1 MKLKYIPTLVSIP
14 VPAKRIGALV
24 FALCSVLS
32 LNALA
37 FNASLQPEEVRDAYS
52 LGQSS
57 NHEELT
63 NFYSQ
68 YVHKFRYPGNNPVV
82 YVMSAEFQTPYE
94 QIVSRSQQ
102 TIHYSKFQAD
112 DDYRANPGL
121 VIVKVEFS
129 LRLNYAGPEPRADGF
144 KVFVSQA
151 RSIETRK
158 IANTVTCDP
167 YYSTNYALNTNCQ
180 SYTREIVLQFDA
192 GQFGPGA
199 ANIKI
204 QTPDGQT
211 VQTRFNL
218 DKLK

>member
-1 MKLKYIPTLVSIP
+1 MDLRDRCGLASPP
-14 VPAKRIGALV
+14 GRAARIRAWGL
-24 FALCSVLS
+24 ALCAVLS

-37 FNASLQPEEVRDAYS
+37 FNSFLQPEEVRDAYS

-57 NHEELT
+57 NHEEIA

-68 YVHKFRYPGNNPVV
+68 YVHKFRYPANNPVV

-102 TIHYSKFQAD
+102 TIHYSKFQAN
-112 DDYRANPGL
+112 DDYRANSDL

-129 LRLNYAGPEPRADGF
+129 LRLNYAGPIPPADGF

-151 RSIETRK
+151 RSIEPDKTTNTATCNPYD
-158 IANTVTCDP
+158 IGANTD
-167 YYSTNYALNTNCQ
+167 CQ
-180 SYTREIVLQFDA
+180 TYVREILLQFDA

-211 VQTRFNL
+211 VQTKFNL